1 MTRPPPGSTE
11 VAANGARVLAAG
23 SAGRLVPDR
32 LAAGPAFVAA
42 AWLP

>member
-1 MTRPPPGSTE
+1 MTRPPPGSSE
-11 VAANGARVLAAG
+11 VVADGARVIATG